1 MVKTKKTKKKW
12 ENSSAQHRP
21 PAIRPAGIPEQQS
34 SRRPGDATTNAH
46 QLTTSATQRSC
57 RSPFGNNCL
66 ICGRIKRWPHKK
78 QHSGLART
86 SQLWA
91 FKVKWWRVKWLKPG
105 ECDAHTC
112 VLCVLR
118 STGSA
123 ASCHVFPINM
133 IRGKLS
139 VPGIRNPESGIR
151 HQCRVEMNRKKF
163 WSAGKSN
170 CVTKCQCGL
179 RRPPKVCST
188 PGQPNAVNYE
198 TVKSKRC
205 HESKGSHIHT
215 TARQG

>member
-1 MVKTKKTKKKW
+1 MVKTKKKQKKNGKI
-12 ENSSAQHRP
+12 AQHSIGLLLFVQP
-21 PAIRPAGIPEQQS
+21 GYQS

-123 ASCHVFPINM
+123 ASCHVFPVNM

-215 TARQG
+215 SARQG